1 MFPASNVWYQLTN
14 AYTGLA
20 MALDVVND
28 GGPQSSG
35 TLNMARTGNYSG
47 QMWRFVPYA
56 GRPGTYYV
64 YSQFL
69 GPSKR
74 LDVYGDDKTKPHLAD
89 AGNYSGQIW
98 SVTPWGDRTYRL
110 TNAYSGPDLH
120 LDVYSDTKEPFMGD
134 GNHSGQHWTLTPTGA
149 ASMSDLE

>member
-28 GGPQSSG
+28 DGPHSSG
-35 TLNMARTGNYSG
+35 TLNMAPTGSFSG
-47 QMWRFVPYA
+47 QRWRFVSYTN
-56 GRPGTYYV
+56 RPGTYYV

-69 GPSKR
+69 GSNKR
-74 LDVYGDDKTKPHLAD
+74 LDVYGNDKTKPHLAD

-98 SVTPWGDRTYRL
+98 SVTPWGDGTYRL

-120 LDVYSDTKEPFMGD
+120 LDVYSNTKVPFLGD
-134 GNHSGQHWTLTPTGA
+134 GNHSGQHWTLTSKGTV
-149 ASMSDLE
+149 SRSDLE